1 MSNIA
6 FTTIDF
12 FVIGIIFLSII
23 VGLTRGFIQEAL
35 SLIFFVLAIYLS
47 GTYYQKAIDLGLRS
61 VVSSHT
67 LQVILAYL
75 LIFLGSLILG
85 RVFTGLI
92 SRVVSSVGLSLFD
105 RLLGGAFGTFRGVL
119 IVVVISALV
128 ALTDLPKSTDW
139 QDALTR
145 PAIET
150 LVGVLHSW
158 LPEDWANQ
166 LLNSTDIR
174 KSK

>member
-12 FVIGIIFLSII
+12 FIIGILLLSIL
-23 VGLTRGFIQEAL
+23 VGLVRGFIQEAL
-35 SLIFFVLAIYLS
+35 SLVIFVLAIYAA
-47 GTYYQKAIDLGLRS
+47 GTYYQKAIDLVLNTFA
-61 VVSSHT
+61 VSHMIK
-67 LQVILAYL
+67 VILAYL
-75 LIFLGSLILG
+75 LVFLSALILG
-85 RVFTGLI
+85 KIFTGFIGKLI
-92 SRVVSSVGLSLFD
+92 SSVGLSLFD
-105 RLLGGAFGTFRGVL
+105 RLLGGIFGAFRGIL
-119 IVVVISALV
+119 IVVVISTLV
-128 ALTDLPKSTDW
+128 ALTELPKSNEW
-139 QDALTR
+139 QDAITR
-145 PAIET
+145 PAVET

>member
-12 FVIGIIFLSII
+12 FIIGILLLSIL
-23 VGLTRGFIQEAL
+23 VGLVRGFIQEAL
-35 SLIFFVLAIYLS
+35 SLVIFVLAIYAA
-47 GTYYQKAIDLGLRS
+47 GTYYQKAIDLVLNTFA
-61 VVSSHT
+61 VSHMIK
-67 LQVILAYL
+67 VILAYL
-75 LIFLGSLILG
+75 LVFLSALILG
-85 RVFTGLI
+85 KIFTGFIGKLI
-92 SRVVSSVGLSLFD
+92 SSIGLSLFD
-105 RLLGGAFGTFRGVL
+105 RLLGGIFGAFRGIL
-119 IVVVISALV
+119 IVVVISTLV
-128 ALTDLPKSTDW
+128 ALTELPKSNEW
-139 QDALTR
+139 QDAITR
-145 PAIET
+145 PAVET

>member
-12 FVIGIIFLSII
+12 FVIGIVLLSIL
-23 VGLTRGFIQEAL
+23 VGLVRGLIQEAL
-35 SLIFFVLAIYLS
+35 SLVFYVIAIYAA
-47 GTYYQKAIDLGLRS
+47 GTYYQKAIDFLLNTLA
-61 VVSSHT
+61 VSHMIK
-67 LQVILAYL
+67 VILAYL
-75 LIFLGSLILG
+75 LVFLGALILG
-85 RVFTGLI
+85 KILTGFIGRLI
-92 SRVVSSVGLSLFD
+92 SSVGLSLFD
-105 RLLGGAFGTFRGVL
+105 RLLGGVFGAFRGVL
-119 IVVVISALV
+119 IVVVISTLV
-128 ALTDLPKSTDW
+128 ALTELPKTNEW
-139 QDALTR
+139 QDAITR

-150 LVGVLHSW
+150 LVGILHSW

>member
-12 FVIGIIFLSII
+12 FVIGIVLLSIL
-23 VGLTRGFIQEAL
+23 VGLSRGFIQEAL
-35 SLIFFVLAIYLS
+35 SLVFFVLAIYLS
-47 GTYYQKAIDLGLRS
+47 GAYYQKAIDLGLNKLG
-61 VVSSHT
+61 VSHT
-67 LQVILAYL
+67 IQVIFAYL
-75 LIFLGSLILG
+75 LVFLGALILG
-85 RVFTGLI
+85 RVLTSLI
-92 SRVVSSVGLSLFD
+92 SRVISSVGLSLFD
-105 RLLGGAFGTFRGVL
+105 RLLGGAFGAFRGVL
-119 IVVVISALV
+119 VVVVISTLV
-128 ALTDLPKSTDW
+128 ALTDLPKSIEW

-145 PAIET
+145 PAVEA

>member
-12 FVIGIIFLSII
+12 FVIGIVLLSIL
-23 VGLTRGFIQEAL
+23 VGLSRGFMKEAL
-35 SLIFFVLAIYLS
+35 SLVFFVLAIYLS
-47 GTYYQKAIDLGLRS
+47 GAYYQKVIDLLLHSFGI
-61 VVSSHT
+61 SHT
-67 LQVILAYL
+67 IQVILAYIF
-75 LIFLGSLILG
+75 IFLGTLILG
-85 RVFTGLI
+85 RILSSFI
-92 SRVVSSVGLSLFD
+92 SKVISSVGLSLFD

-119 IVVVISALV
+119 IVIVISTLV
-128 ALTDLPKSTDW
+128 ALTELPKSTEW

>member
-12 FVIGIIFLSII
+12 FVIGIVLLSIL
-23 VGLTRGFIQEAL
+23 VGLSRGFIKEAL
-35 SLIFFVLAIYLS
+35 SLVFFVLAIYLS
-47 GTYYQKAIDLGLRS
+47 GVYYQKVIDLGLHS
-61 VVSSHT
+61 LGVGHT
-67 LQVILAYL
+67 IQVILAYL
-75 LIFLGSLILG
+75 LIFLASLIVG
-85 RVFTGLI
+85 RVLTSFI
-92 SRVVSSVGLSLFD
+92 SKVISSVGLSLFD

-119 IVVVISALV
+119 IVVVISTLV
-128 ALTDLPKSTDW
+128 ALTDLPKSTEW